1 MTEYF
6 LGTLVVRVRGNWLFP
21 ATILG
26 RFKILLAVLRQFHL
40 LAAITISGELAR
52 LRPTAFFVDQLS
64 AGIPIMRWRWQ
75 GVRILFY
82 CHFPDLLLVKNRSK
96 WWKRVWRLAFD
107 WLEGWG
113 MRGADRTVVNSAFT
127 RGVVEQIWNGLG
139 GERGLGIVY
148 PCVDT
153 REDGGKKVE
162 GTKEL
167 WKGKKVILS
176 INRFEKKKDIGLTI
190 KAFAK
195 LEPNQREGV
204 RLVIAG
210 TYLNYRPTGF

>member
-1 MTEYF
+1 
-6 LGTLVVRVRGNWLFP
+6 VRVRANWLFP

-26 RFKILLAVLRQFHL
+26 RFKILLAVLRQYHL
-40 LAAITISGELAR
+40 LATINLSGELAR

-64 AGIPIMRWRWQ
+64 AGIPIMRWRWP

-96 WWKRVWRLAFD
+96 WWKRIWRLGFD

-153 REDGGKKVE
+153 RNDGKKKVE
-162 GTKEL
+162 ETKEL

-176 INRFEKKKDIGLTI
+176 INRFEKKKDIGLAI

-195 LEPNQREGV
+195 LEPAQREGV

-210 TYLNYRPTGF
+210 TY

>member
-1 MTEYF
+1 
-6 LGTLVVRVRGNWLFP
+6 
-21 ATILG
+21 
-26 RFKILLAVLRQFHL
+26 
-40 LAAITISGELAR
+40 
-52 LRPTAFFVDQLS
+52 
-64 AGIPIMRWRWQ
+64 
-75 GVRILFY
+75 
-82 CHFPDLLLVKNRSK
+82 
-96 WWKRVWRLAFD
+96 
-107 WLEGWG
+107 

-153 REDGGKKVE
+153 RNDGERKVE
-162 GTKEL
+162 ETKEL

-176 INRFEKKKDIGLTI
+176 INRFEKKKDIGLAI

-195 LEPNQREGV
+195 LEPALREGV

-210 TYLNYRPTGF
+210 TY